1 MSDSWLEMKVLQFL
15 LLAKPTTHYFALV
28 AFYEHLD
35 ERIIII
41 DRWEGSTTFI
51 QKWISTYLPMH
62 DQGTH

>member
-35 ERIIII
+35 EHIIII
-41 DRWEGSTTFI
+41 DRWEGLHRIHSEMNIF
-51 QKWISTYLPMH
+51 KV
-62 DQGTH
+62 